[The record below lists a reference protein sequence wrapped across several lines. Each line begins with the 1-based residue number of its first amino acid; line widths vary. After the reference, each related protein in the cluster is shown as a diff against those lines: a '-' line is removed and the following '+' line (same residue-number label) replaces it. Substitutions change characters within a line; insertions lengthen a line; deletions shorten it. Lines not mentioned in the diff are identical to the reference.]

1 MFTITVG
8 EIFRKI
14 PRNVAT
20 EEENTFKS
28 VKPHNVQLNS
38 VRLTSKSVKQIS
50 QLAQGLSSWCYARG

>member
-28 VKPHNVQLNS
+28 VKPHTVQLNS
-38 VRLTSKSVKQIS
+38 LRLTSKSVKQIS
-50 QLAQGLSSWCYARG
+50 QLAQGLSS

>member
-20 EEENTFKS
+20 EKENTFKS
-28 VKPHNVQLNS
+28 VKPHTVQLNS
-38 VRLTSKSVKQIS
+38 IRLTSKSVKQIS
-50 QLAQGLSSWCYARG
+50 ELAQGLHDATRADR

>member
-20 EEENTFKS
+20 EKENTFKS
-28 VKPHNVQLNS
+28 VKPHTVQLNS
-38 VRLTSKSVKQIS
+38 IRLTSKSVKQIS
-50 QLAQGLSSWCYARG
+50 ELAQGLSS

>member
-28 VKPHNVQLNS
+28 VKPHTVQLNS
-38 VRLTSKSVKQIS
+38 IRLTSKSVKRIS
-50 QLAQGLSSWCYARG
+50 ELAQGLHDATRADR

>member
-14 PRNVAT
+14 PGNVVAT

-28 VKPHNVQLNS
+28 VKPHTAQLNS
-38 VRLTSKSVKQIS
+38 IRLTSKSVKQIS
-50 QLAQGLSSWCYARG
+50 ELAQGLSS

>member
-50 QLAQGLSSWCYARG
+50 QLAQGLSS